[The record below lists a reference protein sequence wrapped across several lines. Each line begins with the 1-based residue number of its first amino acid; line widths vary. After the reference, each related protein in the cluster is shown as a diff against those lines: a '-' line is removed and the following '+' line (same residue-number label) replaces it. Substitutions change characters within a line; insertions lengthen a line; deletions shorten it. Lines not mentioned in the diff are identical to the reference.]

1 ASTADSTL
9 QKINFGDSGS
19 ALLQHTSSINHTYQS
34 AFNKTFYPTYVS
46 SNSCGAD
53 SLQLSIIGFQ
63 KPILTFTKVTD
74 TVCAGTNAQIIV
86 NSTIPN
92 SKFYWYSKQYIASDS
107 STRNISTSV
116 NTSQQYT

>member
-1 ASTADSTL
+1 PTIKFSVQTDSNCFPINANFNFASTADSTL

-53 SLQLSIIGFQ
+53 SLQLSII
-63 KPILTFTKVTD
+63 
-74 TVCAGTNAQIIV
+74 
-86 NSTIPN
+86 
-92 SKFYWYSKQYIASDS
+92 
-107 STRNISTSV
+107 
-116 NTSQQYT
+116 